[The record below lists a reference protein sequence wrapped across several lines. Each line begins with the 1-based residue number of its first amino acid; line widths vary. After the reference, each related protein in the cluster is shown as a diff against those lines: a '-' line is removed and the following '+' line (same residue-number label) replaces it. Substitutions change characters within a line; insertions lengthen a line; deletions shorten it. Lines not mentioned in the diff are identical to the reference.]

1 MKWIYLIKA
10 ELEGIE
16 YYKIGI
22 TARTPE
28 KRLKELQTGNALK
41 LELINVFQTKFN
53 TLFESTLHRTYV
65 IEKEYGEW
73 FSLNQDQVKDFLN
86 ICQKIENNLICI
98 SENNT
103 YFNDKKRK

>member
-10 ELEGIE
+10 ELEGIG

-22 TARTPE
+22 TSRTPE

-41 LELINVFQTKFN
+41 LELVNVFPTKFN
-53 TLFESTLHRTYV
+53 TLFESTLHRTYA
-65 IEKEYGEW
+65 IEKESGEW
-73 FSLNQDQVKDFLN
+73 FSLSQDQVKDFLN
-86 ICQKIENNLICI
+86 TCQKIENNLKCI

-103 YFNDKKRK
+103 FFDDKKWK